1 MQGLRSCLGSDS
13 AGSLYVP
20 RRESGGNPYRL
31 APACAA
37 TGTDSF
43 NSPRRYRRSGRR
55 ARRTR
60 TPGLDCDRDV
70 LQAEA
75 AVDGWYALL
84 TTLTPKQAGAAEVL
98 RRHKGQQGT
107 VERRYGDAKGPPGRH
122 SPSSCRTDKPVA
134 ALVAVICLDLLI
146 FGLIERQVRR
156 ALGGDQKMR
165 GLYSGTQMSAPPAG

>member
-1 MQGLRSCLGSDS
+1 MRCNGNRFLQLAAHVTSLGPKGPTDLDPWTALR
-13 AGSLYVP
+13 P
-20 RRESGGNPYRL
+20 
-31 APACAA
+31 
-37 TGTDSF
+37 
-43 NSPRRYRRSGRR
+43 GR
-55 ARRTR
+55 A
-60 TPGLDCDRDV
+60 
-70 LQAEA
+70 QAEA

-107 VERRYGDAKGPPGRH
+107 VERPYGDAKGPWP
-122 SPSSCRTDKPVA
+122 SPPSSCRTNKTVA

-165 GLYSGTQMSAPPAG
+165 GLYSGTQMSAPPAGRAFALGQMSEL